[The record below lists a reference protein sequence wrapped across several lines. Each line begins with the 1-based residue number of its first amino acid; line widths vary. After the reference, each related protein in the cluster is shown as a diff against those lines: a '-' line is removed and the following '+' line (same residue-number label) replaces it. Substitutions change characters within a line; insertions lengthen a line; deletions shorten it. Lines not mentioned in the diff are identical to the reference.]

1 MKTKHLLLTL
11 LLALLVPLAALA
23 QVERTVTV
31 NNGTDKYHRVPAYG
45 GREINQW
52 YRNEFVIDKA
62 YLQEMA
68 GKQIIKMELYV
79 AQPVPSSYMGTSGS
93 YAVRIREK
101 DWATSGSYSGDS
113 PAFRINPLTTLE
125 DQQRNGSFDFDGK
138 GNIVVR
144 FSSSFLYSGE
154 NNLVVQFES
163 EKHNWLV
170 SPFGIDN
177 LPLYYG
183 VNHTGYALEYC
194 NTEQENTYLNGG
206 VVFAKN
212 QVRNFAPKV
221 TFTYLDE
228 ATWANTNKPQNP
240 VATALSSSS
249 IRLDWEAGDYT
260 GSNYQVLC
268 VERGTTPNWSNAVTV
283 SNTYYTFENLAS
295 NTTYDLYVRART
307 TVIVTYNSKAASAT
321 ATTQHGGNLDE
332 GPIAFDFGEGTHPNG
347 LIVSGNDTHLV
358 TYGGCLS
365 YSGENTVTVTLPRLH
380 FTNATN
386 GLMLEFNMYQ
396 PQGSQSPVLVELVD
410 EYQNATLFSRS
421 VSCNSYQSFSFRLKD
436 GLAVSSVMLHNC
448 YKIRFTATGPFSLYN
463 INVRKLADNI
473 PAYDLAATDVT
484 TTSAKINWTDDNLN
498 AHTLQLYYRTKGYH
512 NGDQEYWQGYVSV
525 TGTSHTLTGLM
536 PYTEYEVMVKT
547 IYGSTFENSATLTF
561 GTHCPEQQV
570 PYGQDFTGLD
580 ALPQY
585 WRIEGETN
593 STTYRYYVD
602 DEGITFTSA
611 ISGNWVSERNAYII
625 LPYFGNLASLQF
637 SFENRGGGGYVTVG
651 VMTDPFD
658 VSSFRSREYVGNSI
672 GTHNINF
679 GDNWAS
685 DIQYGHIALQVN
697 KGYYDGSVQVD
708 NFVVTRLAAPTGL
721 ALGNV
726 TNTTAILGWN
736 AGAATQWEV
745 RYGTDANNYGTP
757 VAVTEPTY
765 TITGL
770 TASTDYVAQVRAK
783 YGDGLYSDWVS
794 FEGFK
799 TYYSA
804 PILVDASHPYSHGFS
819 AWQSSGTGMT
829 MVGDIGG
836 WQLINKSLNG
846 NNWVLGT
853 KPGRVDGSLNG
864 LANYSLYI
872 CGIGACRYGTN
883 R

>member
-11 LLALLVPLAALA
+11 LLALMVPLAALA

-113 PAFRINPLTTLE
+113 PAFRIKPLTTLE

-194 NTEQENTYLNGG
+194 NTEQENTFLNGG

-249 IRLDWEAGDYT
+249 IRLAWEAGDYT

-347 LIVSGNDTHLV
+347 LIVTGNDTHLV

-396 PQGSQSPVLVELVD
+396 PQGSQNPVLVELVD
-410 EYQNATLFSRS
+410 EYQGETPFSQS
-421 VSCNSYQSFSFRLKD
+421 ISCNSYQSFSFRLKD
-436 GLAVSSVMLHNC
+436 GLAVSSVMQHNC

-498 AHTLQLYYRTKGYH
+498 THTLQLYYRTKGYH

-721 ALGNV
+721 VVSNV
-726 TNTTAILGWN
+726 TNTTATLGWN
-736 AGAATQWEV
+736 AGAATEWEV

-757 VAVTEPTY
+757 VTVTEPTY

-770 TASTDYVAQVRAK
+770 TASTDYVAQVRA
-783 YGDGLYSDWVS
+783 SW
-794 FEGFK
+794 
-799 TYYSA
+799 TNTTSA
-804 PILVDASHPYSHGFS
+804 ALKS
-819 AWQSSGTGMT
+819 A
-829 MVGDIGG
+829 
-836 WQLINKSLNG
+836 
-846 NNWVLGT
+846 
-853 KPGRVDGSLNG
+853 
-864 LANYSLYI
+864 
-872 CGIGACRYGTN
+872 ACRNTTDM
-883 R
+883 